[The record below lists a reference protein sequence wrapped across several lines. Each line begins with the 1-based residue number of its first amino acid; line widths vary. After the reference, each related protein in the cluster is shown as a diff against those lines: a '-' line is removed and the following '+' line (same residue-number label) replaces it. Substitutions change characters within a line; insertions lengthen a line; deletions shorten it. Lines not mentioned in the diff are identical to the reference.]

1 VQTIKFILNGTERSE
16 ARVPPTTTVLN
27 YLRDTLRLTG
37 TKEGCAEGDCG
48 ACTVLVGRPN
58 GESLQWQPVNSCLML
73 VPQLAGA
80 ALLTIEG
87 LGRGGV
93 LSPAQRALME
103 SDGTQCGFCTPGFV
117 MAIEALRRTGE
128 PPHDDVI
135 HDALAGNLCRCTGY
149 RPIVE
154 ACRRALAEPS
164 DAETAGEQEDAAA
177 LTHSVPPAGY
187 EQAGRRW
194 RFPRSLDELFI
205 ELAEDPQA
213 RLIAGATDL
222 GLLISKASEPLPS
235 LISTERIDE
244 LRRIDETDDTLT
256 LGAAVTYAEALPRL
270 DAHFPSFAA
279 IVRRIGSRQIRAL
292 GTFGGNLGTASPI
305 GETLPCLMAL
315 GAAVELRSR
324 TGARQMS
331 VDDFITGYRMT
342 GLRPGEVIASITL
355 PKLKD
360 TERFVAYK
368 LSKRFDQDISTV
380 IAAFRLRLEGAK
392 VGNLTAAYGGMGPKV
407 SRAPHLEEHLLGRAW
422 RRKDLDGI
430 AAALGRDFAP
440 MDDHRGSAT
449 YRLTAAANLVR
460 RLWHE
465 TTTEAPTRLEAL

>member
-1 VQTIKFILNGTERSE
+1 LNGVEHAE
-16 ARVPPTTTVLN
+16 ARVPPATTVLN

-48 ACTVLVGRPN
+48 ACTVLVGRPS
-58 GESLQWQPVNSCLML
+58 GEKLEWQPVNSCLML
-73 VPQLAGA
+73 VPQLAGV
-80 ALLTIEG
+80 ALLTVEG
-87 LGRGGV
+87 LGPDGV
-93 LSPAQRALME
+93 LSPSQRALME

-128 PPHDDVI
+128 PPHDDII

-154 ACRRALAEPS
+154 ACRRALSEPR
-164 DAETAGEQEDAAA
+164 DAEEADERSHVAMLIRSQ
-177 LTHSVPPAGY
+177 PPTRY
-187 EQAGRRW
+187 EQAGQRW
-194 RFPRSLDELFI
+194 RSPSSLDGLFTA
-205 ELAEDPQA
+205 LAEDPQA

-222 GLLISKASEPLPS
+222 GLLVSKATEPLPS
-235 LISTERIDE
+235 LISTERVDE
-244 LRRIDETDDTLT
+244 LKRIDETDNTLT
-256 LGAAVTYAEALPRL
+256 LGAGVTYAEALPRL

-305 GETLPCLMAL
+305 GDTLPGLMAL
-315 GAAVELRSR
+315 GATIKLRSR

-331 VDDFITGYRMT
+331 VDDFIIGYRKT
-342 GLRPGEVIASITL
+342 ELRQGEVIASIAL
-355 PKLKD
+355 PKLKGG
-360 TERFVAYK
+360 ERFVAYK

-380 IAAFRLRLEGAK
+380 IAAFKLRLEGGT
-392 VGNLTAAYGGMGPKV
+392 VGGFTAAYGGMGPRA
-407 SRAPHLEEHLLGRAW
+407 SRAKHLEKHVLGRPW
-422 RRKDLDGI
+422 RRENLDGI
-430 AAALGRDFAP
+430 AAALARDFAP

>member
-1 VQTIKFILNGTERSE
+1 
-16 ARVPPTTTVLN
+16 VLN

-48 ACTVLVGRPN
+48 ACTVLVGRHN
-58 GESLQWQPVNSCLML
+58 GKTLEWQPVNSCLML

-80 ALLTIEG
+80 ALLTVEG
-87 LGRGGV
+87 LGRDGA

-128 PPHDDVI
+128 PPRDDVI

-149 RPIVE
+149 RPVVE

-164 DAETAGEQEDAAA
+164 DVGAADERGDFVS
-177 LTHSVPPAGY
+177 LTHLAPPARY
-187 EQAGRRW
+187 EQAGQRW
-194 RFPRSLDELFI
+194 RFPRNLGELFTA
-205 ELAEDPQA
+205 LAEDPQA

-222 GLLISKASEPLPS
+222 ALLVSKASEPLPS

-270 DAHFPSFAA
+270 EAHFASFAA
-279 IVRRIGSRQIRAL
+279 IARRIGSRQIRAL

-305 GETLPCLMAL
+305 GDTLPCLMAL
-315 GAAVELRSR
+315 GATVELRSR

-331 VDDFITGYRMT
+331 VDDFIIGYRKT
-342 GLRPGEVIASITL
+342 ELRNGEVIASITL

-360 TERFVAYK
+360 GERFVAYK

-380 IAAFRLRLEGAK
+380 IAAFRLRLEGGN
-392 VGNLTAAYGGMGPKV
+392 VGAFTAAYGGMGPKA
-407 SRAPHLEEHLLGRAW
+407 SRAKHLEEHVLSRAW
-422 RRKDLDGI
+422 RREDLDGI
-430 AAALGRDFAP
+430 AAALARDFAP

-449 YRLTAAANLVR
+449 YRLTTAANLVR

-465 TTTEAPTRLEAL
+465 TTTDAPMRLEAL